1 MRGSNGISLTR
12 AQPLARAPAA
22 SAPYMYTKGVTL
34 ISSQY
39 FSTFDLCVYWNCR
52 LAVMDEDALLAQL
65 LGMGF
70 AIEEIERCQVAMAT
84 SSRPFSL
91 QEATEW

>member
-1 MRGSNGISLTR
+1 
-12 AQPLARAPAA
+12 
-22 SAPYMYTKGVTL
+22 
-34 ISSQY
+34 
-39 FSTFDLCVYWNCR
+39 
-52 LAVMDEDALLAQL
+52 MDGDVLLAQL

-70 AIEEIERCQVAMAT
+70 AIEEIEHCQVAMAT

>member
-1 MRGSNGISLTR
+1 MRLLELKS
-12 AQPLARAPAA
+12 
-22 SAPYMYTKGVTL
+22 
-34 ISSQY
+34 
-39 FSTFDLCVYWNCR
+39 
-52 LAVMDEDALLAQL
+52 VMDGDALLAQL

-70 AIEEIERCQVAMAT
+70 AMEEIERCQVAMAT

>member
-1 MRGSNGISLTR
+1 MAI
-12 AQPLARAPAA
+12 AIIARR
-22 SAPYMYTKGVTL
+22 
-34 ISSQY
+34 
-39 FSTFDLCVYWNCR
+39 STFDLCVYWNFSAKGAA
-52 LAVMDEDALLAQL
+52 AVMDGDALLAQL